1 LRYKK
6 KIKEKK
12 CSQTSQTRK
21 KATQNPP
28 KQNQISK
35 TQTVRYKKT
44 IKKLLTSG
52 GGGGAYVFGKV
63 RIFKDGSPGKDR
75 D

>member
-1 LRYKK
+1 MPTNQPNYEESNSKP
-6 KIKEKK
+6 
-12 CSQTSQTRK
+12 T
-21 KATQNPP
+21 KAKP
-28 KQNQISK
+28 ISK

-52 GGGGAYVFGKV
+52 GGAYVFGKV
-63 RIFKDGSPGKDR
+63 RIFKDGSPRKDR